1 MRQVRII
8 FDLDPNDTPEL
19 ALLKSLNKVAQ
30 GMLKEYVRIPAQQDL
45 QERAEAAAQKE
56 AA

>member
-1 MRQVRII
+1 MRQVRSI